1 MVYYK
6 SRRSNDCIMP
16 QAFTSSKNPVD
27 FDHSKNMFQYIYKL
41 PIPFAL
47 TTPDNRLGIKCLP
60 NSNMIC
66 IAIYLYAHLFKLQSN
81 GRGHLSLKDKSTFLQ
96 NFLSNPNRYVYT
108 VEEECRIHT
117 DLRKKTYFFWPPI
130 RKAPEQVLNLRRQLS
145 SSILSFVWH
154 WSKLGL
160 LLG

>member
-1 MVYYK
+1 MRLSQMLRRKWRNRRIAWGFSFLVYYK

-16 QAFTSSKNPVD
+16 QAFTSSKYPVD

-108 VEEECRIHT
+108 VEGAILIWE
-117 DLRKKTYFFWPPI
+117 KKPTFFG
-130 RKAPEQVLNLRRQLS
+130 RQSGRLLS
-145 SSILSFVWH
+145 RS
-154 WSKLGL
+154 
-160 LLG
+160 